1 MPCQGDRGHV
11 ASLCPGREGQHQPLS
26 LSSSLFPWRDRAEM
40 EGSATGGD
48 GGMQK
53 AAVQVAEGWEEVWMQ
68 V

>member
-1 MPCQGDRGHV
+1 M
-11 ASLCPGREGQHQPLS
+11 
-26 LSSSLFPWRDRAEM
+26 AEM
-40 EGSATGGD
+40 EGSASGGD